1 MNTDALLVILFL
13 LVFVAAI
20 TISLIFYLKARNKE
34 RMALIEKGADVSDI
48 YKRAK
53 DHVSFPWLKVGIV
66 ITAICIGVLVVI
78 FSLILFPENAVIRE
92 AVMILMVI
100 SGLLFG
106 GIGMIIAHFT
116 GRQEKK

>member
-1 MNTDALLVILFL
+1 MNTDALLIMLFL

-34 RMALIEKGADVSDI
+34 RMALIEKGVDVSDI
-48 YKRAK
+48 YRRAQ
-53 DHVSFPWLKVGIV
+53 DHVSFPWLKIGIV
-66 ITAICIGVLVVI
+66 ITAICIGVLLVI
-78 FSLILFPENAVIRE
+78 VPLIIFPNNAIIRDG
-92 AVMILMVI
+92 VMLLMVL

-116 GRQEKK
+116 GRQKKK